1 MYVCAHQCMDY
12 VLDNLWCS
20 NSKNILYKALTTIST
35 IFIYFLIFVHTVSTK
50 IDKIGF
56 AQNRSVP
63 I

>member
-20 NSKNILYKALTTIST
+20 NSKNILYKALITINT
-35 IFIYFLIFVHTVSTK
+35 IFIYFLIFVRSVSTK